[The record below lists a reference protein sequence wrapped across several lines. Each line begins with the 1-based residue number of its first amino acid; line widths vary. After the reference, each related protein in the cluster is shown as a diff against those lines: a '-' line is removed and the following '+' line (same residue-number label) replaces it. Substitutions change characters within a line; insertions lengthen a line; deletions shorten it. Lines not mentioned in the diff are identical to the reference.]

1 MNRKTLLNGGIII
14 LIIIIAG
21 ITLIY
26 NNSNNNINFT
36 NNNKISLEGKNTT
49 INGYNCMIPDQ
60 YQNGC
65 VTNKTSYSLYGTD
78 NDSLYITVYSNDD
91 DGDKMY
97 NSDMSYFAEGENN
110 QDTGLKTENTT
121 VDNHQIL
128 YVSLHSETRGDYRL
142 AFFKVK
148 DKRVMI
154 EWLGNDI
161 NNNIKNIINSF
172 YQLN

>member
-1 MNRKTLLNGGIII
+1 MNRKRLLIGGIII

-21 ITLIY
+21 IFILSDNT
-26 NNSNNNINFT
+26 NNPSST
-36 NNNKISLEGKNTT
+36 NNNTNLEGKNTT
-49 INGYNCMIPDQ
+49 INGYSCMIPDN

-65 VTNKTSYSLYGTD
+65 VTNKTGYSLYGTD

-97 NSDMSYFAEGENN
+97 NSDMSYFAQGENN

-121 VDNHQIL
+121 INNHQIL
-128 YVSLHSETRGDYRL
+128 YVSLHSETRGDYKL

-161 NNNIKNIINSF
+161 NDNIKNIINSF